1 VDIDLSVIASAISA
15 DVAGIRRNIAKCGC
29 HWSAEEVAK
38 HEANAAAGE
47 IAIAELRRQDC
58 TNEQALEALT
68 KLCRV
73 IVEGK

>member
-29 HWSAEEVAK
+29 HWGAEEVAK

-47 IAIAELRRQDC
+47 VAIASLRRPDC
-58 TNEQALEALT
+58 THEQALEALT
-68 KLCRV
+68 GMCRV
-73 IVEGK
+73 IVKG